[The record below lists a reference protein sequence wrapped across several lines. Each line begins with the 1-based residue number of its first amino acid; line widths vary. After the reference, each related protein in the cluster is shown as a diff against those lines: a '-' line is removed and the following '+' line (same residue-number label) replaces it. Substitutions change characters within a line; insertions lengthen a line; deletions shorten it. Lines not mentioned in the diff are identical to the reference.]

1 MKKKPPL
8 KQNVLGLRLK
18 LLRSDA
24 KILRYRLKLNAL
36 RLQLLRPIE
45 FVIKMKKLNNY
56 WW

>member
-45 FVIKMKKLNNY
+45 FVIKMKKPNNY
-56 WW
+56 WL